1 MSPFLFATTAQIL
14 CESGSAARLAELCKE
29 RGAARVMIVTDPGI
43 TKLGMLDSITPGFA
57 QAGVAYDVFD
67 AVQADPPESVVMA
80 AVGQAR
86 ALKADLVVGF
96 GGGSSMDV
104 AKLVAFLAH
113 PDCNQQ
119 LADIYGVGNA
129 KGQRLPL
136 IQVPTTAGTG
146 SEVTQISIITTG
158 ETTKMGVVS
167 PILLPDMAL
176 LDAELTVGLP
186 PAVTAATGID
196 AMVHAI
202 EAYTSKIKKN
212 PLSDMLAREALRL
225 LAANLDEAVHNGSNR
240 EARQGMLLGALLA
253 GQAFANAP
261 VAAVHALA
269 YPLGGHFHI
278 PHGLSNALVLP
289 AVIEFNS
296 SAAEDLYA
304 ELAPLLVKDLK
315 AGNAASLT
323 EQLVA
328 ELSALSPRSNL
339 PTRLRDAGVPEDML
353 PQLAKDAMLQ
363 QRLLVNNPRELTE
376 ADALAIYRKA
386 Y

>member
-80 AVGQAR
+80 AVEQAR

-113 PDCNQQ
+113 PNCNQQ

-296 SAAEDLYA
+296 SAAEALYA